1 MRLLVVEDSPLLG
14 PSLERGL
21 RADGHAVDLAADGV
35 TACEFLQRYSYD
47 AMLLDLGLPQRD
59 GGEVLKRLRAA
70 GRDTRVLVLSARD
83 QVDDRVAA
91 LNLGADDY
99 LVKPF
104 AWDELLARLNA
115 LLRRQTQGRPMLVHG
130 ALQMDPAQRLARV
143 DGRLLELSPREYAL
157 LELLLRTRGQV
168 HSRTQLFEHLYD
180 AASGTSDKV
189 IEVLLS
195 TLRSKLAQAGIND
208 LIQTRRGF
216 GYVVD

>member
-1 MRLLVVEDSPLLG
+1 
-14 PSLERGL
+14 
-21 RADGHAVDLAADGV
+21 
-35 TACEFLQRYSYD
+35 
-47 AMLLDLGLPQRD
+47 
-59 GGEVLKRLRAA
+59 
-70 GRDTRVLVLSARD
+70 
-83 QVDDRVAA
+83 
-91 LNLGADDY
+91 
-99 LVKPF
+99 
-104 AWDELLARLNA
+104 
-115 LLRRQTQGRPMLVHG
+115 MLVHG

>member
-21 RADGHAVDLAADGV
+21 RAEGHAVDLAGDGV
-35 TACEFLQRYSYD
+35 TACEFLRRYPYD

-83 QVDDRVAA
+83 QVEDRVGA

-115 LLRRQTQGRPMLVHG
+115 LLRRKSEGVPLLRHG
-130 ALQMDPAQRLARV
+130 ALSLDPATRLVRV
-143 DGRLLELSPREYAL
+143 DAQLLALSPREYAL
-157 LELLLRTRGQV
+157 LELLLRARGQV
-168 HSRTQLFEHLYD
+168 FSRAQLFEHLYD
-180 AASGTSDKV
+180 AASATSDKV

-195 TLRSKLAQAGIND
+195 TLRAKLAQAGLPE

-216 GYVVD
+216 GYVVE

>member
-14 PSLERGL
+14 PGLERGL
-21 RADGHAVDLAADGV
+21 RAEGHAVDLAGDGV
-35 TACEFLQRYSYD
+35 TACEFLRRYPYD
-47 AMLLDLGLPQRD
+47 AMLLDLGLPRRD

-83 QVDDRVAA
+83 QVEDRVGA

-115 LLRRQTQGRPMLVHG
+115 LLRRKSEGVPLLRHG
-130 ALQMDPAQRLARV
+130 ALSLDPATRLARV
-143 DGRLLELSPREYAL
+143 DAQLLALSPREYAL
-157 LELLLRTRGQV
+157 LELLLRARGQV
-168 HSRTQLFEHLYD
+168 HSRAQLFEHLYD
-180 AASGTSDKV
+180 ATSATSDKV

-195 TLRSKLAQAGIND
+195 TLRAKLAQAELPD

-216 GYVVD
+216 GYVVE

>member
-21 RADGHAVDLAADGV
+21 RAEGHAVDLAGDGV
-35 TACEFLQRYSYD
+35 TACEFLRRYPYD

-83 QVDDRVAA
+83 QVEDRVGA

-115 LLRRQTQGRPMLVHG
+115 LLRRRSEGVPLLRHG
-130 ALQMDPAQRLARV
+130 ALSLDPATRLARV
-143 DGRLLELSPREYAL
+143 DAQLLALSPREYAL
-157 LELLLRTRGQV
+157 LELLLRARGQV
-168 HSRTQLFEHLYD
+168 HSRAQLFEHLYD
-180 AASGTSDKV
+180 ATSATSDKI

-195 TLRSKLAQAGIND
+195 TLRAKLAQAGLPD

-216 GYVVD
+216 GYVVE

>member
-21 RADGHAVDLAADGV
+21 RAEGHAVDLAGDGV
-35 TACEFLQRYSYD
+35 TACEFLRRYPYD

-83 QVDDRVAA
+83 QVEDRVGA

-115 LLRRQTQGRPMLVHG
+115 LLRRKSEGVPLLRHG
-130 ALQMDPAQRLARV
+130 ALSLDPATRLARV
-143 DGRLLELSPREYAL
+143 DAQPLALSPREYAL
-157 LELLLRTRGQV
+157 LELLLRARGQV
-168 HSRTQLFEHLYD
+168 HSRAQLFEHLYD
-180 AASGTSDKV
+180 ATSATSDKI

-195 TLRSKLAQAGIND
+195 TLRAKLAQAGLPD

-216 GYVVD
+216 GYVVE

>member
-21 RADGHAVDLAADGV
+21 RAEGHAVDLAGDGV
-35 TACEFLQRYSYD
+35 TACEFLQRYPYD

-83 QVDDRVAA
+83 QVEDRVGA

-115 LLRRQTQGRPMLVHG
+115 LLRRKSEGVPLLRHG
-130 ALQMDPAQRLARV
+130 ALSLDPATRLARV
-143 DGRLLELSPREYAL
+143 DAQLLALSPREYAL
-157 LELLLRTRGQV
+157 LELLLRGRGQV
-168 HSRTQLFEHLYD
+168 YSRAQLFEHLYD
-180 AASGTSDKV
+180 AASATSDKV

-195 TLRSKLAQAGIND
+195 TLRAKLAQAGLPE

-216 GYVVD
+216 GYALE